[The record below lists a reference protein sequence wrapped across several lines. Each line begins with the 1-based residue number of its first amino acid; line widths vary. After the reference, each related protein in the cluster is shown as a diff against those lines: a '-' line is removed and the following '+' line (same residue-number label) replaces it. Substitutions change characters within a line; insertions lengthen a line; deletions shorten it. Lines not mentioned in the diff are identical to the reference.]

1 MDFRIF
7 AAPMQGFT
15 DAPFCH
21 FHTEVYGQGID
32 AWFSPFI
39 RVEKGEVRRR
49 DIKNITSSLNW
60 NHTLIPQ
67 VIFRD
72 EAEFGILCNGV
83 AGAGFER
90 MDLNLGCP
98 FPPQVRHGRGSALL
112 RKPELLDA
120 VAGMADGLALSVK
133 MRLGVERPD
142 EWMGIA
148 DTLNR
153 MKLSHVTVHPRVASQ
168 QYGGEMYIDEFAA
181 IYERISH
188 PVVFNGDIIS
198 PQGIDAVTSRFP
210 RLAGVMIGRGLLAR
224 PSLVAEWAE
233 GREWGHEER
242 VVKIRSLHEGIYG
255 YYCDTLCG
263 ATQILAKI
271 KPFWEYLE
279 PEIGR
284 KHAKAIKKAS
294 SLAKYEEAVS
304 NIM

>member
-49 DIKNITSSLNW
+49 DLQNITSSLNG

-153 MKLSHVTVHPRVASQ
+153 MKLS
-168 QYGGEMYIDEFAA
+168 
-181 IYERISH
+181 
-188 PVVFNGDIIS
+188 
-198 PQGIDAVTSRFP
+198 
-210 RLAGVMIGRGLLAR
+210 L
-224 PSLVAEWAE
+224 SLI
-233 GREWGHEER
+233 H
-242 VVKIRSLHEGIYG
+242 I
-255 YYCDTLCG
+255 
-263 ATQILAKI
+263 
-271 KPFWEYLE
+271 
-279 PEIGR
+279 
-284 KHAKAIKKAS
+284 
-294 SLAKYEEAVS
+294 
-304 NIM
+304 

>member
-1 MDFRIF
+1 
-7 AAPMQGFT
+7 
-15 DAPFCH
+15 
-21 FHTEVYGQGID
+21 
-32 AWFSPFI
+32 
-39 RVEKGEVRRR
+39 
-49 DIKNITSSLNW
+49 
-60 NHTLIPQ
+60 
-67 VIFRD
+67 
-72 EAEFGILCNGV
+72 
-83 AGAGFER
+83 
-90 MDLNLGCP
+90 
-98 FPPQVRHGRGSALL
+98 
-112 RKPELLDA
+112 
-120 VAGMADGLALSVK
+120 

-279 PEIGR
+279 PEIGQGL
-284 KHAKAIKKAS
+284 S
-294 SLAKYEEAVS
+294 SPHFSIGGITPILITS
-304 NIM
+304 SRRLQRWR